1 MKSSLTINSY
11 EAWVHLGCDL
21 EEQKHAQPVHFNF
34 VIDYALECK
43 GMTSDRLEDA
53 LDYVALSSIMKSVA
67 TAKPYHL
74 IEHLNYSVFLKVR
87 EYLKSKSITGV
98 MKLSVKKIRVPV
110 EHLTDGVTFSCE
122 EQL

>member
-1 MKSSLTINSY
+1 MKSTLTVNSY
-11 EAWVHLGCDL
+11 EVWVHLGCDS
-21 EEQKHAQPVHFNF
+21 EEQKYAQPVHFNF
-34 VIDYALECK
+34 VIDYALDCK
-43 GMTSDRLEDA
+43 GMTSDKLADA
-53 LDYVALSSIMKSVA
+53 LDYVALTSLIKSVA
-67 TAKPYHL
+67 MSKPYHL

-87 EYLKSKSITGV
+87 EYLKSKSISGL